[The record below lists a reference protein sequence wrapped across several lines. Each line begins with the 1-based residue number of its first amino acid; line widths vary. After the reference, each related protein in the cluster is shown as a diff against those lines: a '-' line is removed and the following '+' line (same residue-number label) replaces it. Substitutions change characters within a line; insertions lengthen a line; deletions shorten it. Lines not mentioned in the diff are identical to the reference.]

1 MPQTNT
7 NFSSS
12 ARSPSAEAE
21 KSAAAATSP
30 NQSSARPKK
39 VASVTPKRFA
49 RFFTPRTTTRSSRK
63 RNAAEVDEEEPI
75 GSRSTKRQLFPAAV
89 QQQRSDRSAA
99 VSARDVEWELPC
111 HSRPS
116 TENHAGATIDADPSF
131 GEDWMP
137 YMSSPY
143 LRHSR
148 PQPSPGRSEGDDAE
162 EHSLGSDQTPTKA
175 RPMAARRTMP
185 AVPIKRAENI
195 SFRSR
200 LLYKEFGDS
209 RRFGRASM
217 VARTLPYHSPFVTSL
232 YSKPTHV
239 WFLND
244 LTPRQE
250 TTIPF
255 SMTTATCNG
264 SKHMAFVG
272 DSNGTVHG
280 LEMHEDGFPQIA
292 RFWRAHENAITA
304 IDTKGPYLATASGDR
319 TARVVDF
326 ETGKTLVNLDPSNE
340 ALRDIR
346 FRPSDP
352 HVLMTSSRGGVIS
365 IFDIRHRQPTH
376 ALDCAEMTFVQWMPP
391 RPIFPSV
398 QVRHSK
404 PIHTISRAYAFKD
417 HQSNSPQ
424 SSITAVQWLPTRD
437 HLIVS
442 AGGSDASLTLWDSRY
457 ISRNNVAPLAHTDLP
472 ANDPY
477 YTRNFGVT
485 SLSLSSDGSRIYST
499 CRNSSIYAYSVPHL
513 ILGQAPELEPLDNS
527 RLPHKGLNHRGLGPL
542 FSLRHDDLGIDS
554 FWIKSSIQPSAVTG
568 SGDILA
574 VGNSKLCPVVFNVD
588 EKTIRAQRQCDDT
601 RPRLF
606 ASSSYSN
613 TDSPDTP
620 SLPCIMNGVTLYIE
634 NQDGQT
640 GNSETTSVAW
650 QANGSLVAT
659 NDRGEVR
666 FWHHDTE
673 HPASLRAHDASSP
686 VASNSWANVPQ
697 NLCALDS
704 QEYGEMTS
712 PIQLRRVK
720 H

>member
-1 MPQTNT
+1 M
-7 NFSSS
+7 
-12 ARSPSAEAE
+12 
-21 KSAAAATSP
+21 AAASP
-30 NQSSARPKK
+30 PKQSSARPKK

-63 RNAAEVDEEEPI
+63 RNAAEVDEEESI

-89 QQQRSDRSAA
+89 QQQISDRPAV
-99 VSARDVEWELPC
+99 VSARDVEWELPS

-116 TENHAGATIDADPSF
+116 TENHTKATIDVNPSL

-143 LRHSR
+143 MRHSR

-175 RPMAARRTMP
+175 RPVAATRTIP

-200 LLYKEFGDS
+200 LLYKEFGDIS
-209 RRFGRASM
+209 KS
-217 VARTLPYHSPFVTSL
+217 VWL
-232 YSKPTHV
+232 YV
-239 WFLND
+239 LQV
-244 LTPRQE
+244 L
-250 TTIPF
+250 TIPG
-255 SMTTATCNG
+255 NG
-264 SKHMAFVG
+264 SMHMAFVG

-352 HVLMTSSRGGVIS
+352 HVLMTSSRGGVIN

-376 ALDCAEMTFVQWMPP
+376 ALDCAEMTFVEWMPP

-424 SSITAVQWLPTRD
+424 SSITAVRWLPTRD

-472 ANDPY
+472 TNDPY

-513 ILGQAPELEPLDNS
+513 ILGQAPELGPLDNS

-542 FSLRHDDLGIDS
+542 FSLRHDDLSIDS

-601 RPRLF
+601 GPRLF

-613 TDSPDTP
+613 TDSSDTP

-634 NQDGQT
+634 SQNGLT
-640 GNSETTSVAW
+640 SNSETTSVAW

-673 HPASLRAHDASSP
+673 HPALLRAHDASSP
-686 VASNSWANVPQ
+686 VASYSWANVAQ

-712 PIQLRRVK
+712 PIQLKRVK